1 MKSETHGKNFSPIS
15 STQDSRSQS
24 FTFILFSSLSI
35 GLLILLLPHQS
46 VDGNLVP
53 ALIFAEHQYLFNV
66 LVISVMVSFAT
77 ASSGLLIGDN
87 PRHATISRW
96 YFRISQISLASA
108 LLIMAFASF
117 MEFLRLVSSGFRLW
131 VNEDGTDSFVFQ
143 VWKKDSVRRFVLG
156 RVMWKS

>member
-96 YFRISQISLASA
+96 
-108 LLIMAFASF
+108 
-117 MEFLRLVSSGFRLW
+117 LW